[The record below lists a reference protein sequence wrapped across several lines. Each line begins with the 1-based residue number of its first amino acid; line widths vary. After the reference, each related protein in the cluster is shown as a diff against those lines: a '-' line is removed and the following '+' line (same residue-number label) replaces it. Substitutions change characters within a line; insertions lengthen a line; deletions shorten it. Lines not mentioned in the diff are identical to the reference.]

1 VRYLLSEEQKGE
13 KTEKGTTLGQAIYN
27 VEAASALYTMT
38 FNLDIS
44 GVGVP
49 STQFGKKHPKE
60 KELEAQAPRRRTAAL
75 KALSAFMSQI
85 SFGGKHS
92 RYLPNAEL
100 MSCVLTLSDTPFTV
114 TPGNF
119 RNYVERTSVRLK
131 KLSSILNV
139 GGRVW
144 AVIRE
149 KNVAAPSEV
158 KLVENP
164 EDIIAELIENLR
176 QNNIVA

>member
-1 VRYLLSEEQKGE
+1 GE
-13 KTEKGTTLGQAIYN
+13 KTEEGTTLGQAVYN
-27 VEAASALYTMT
+27 IEAASALYTMT

-44 GVGVP
+44 GIGVP
-49 STQFGKKHPKE
+49 STQFGEKHPEE

-100 MSCVLTLSDTPFTV
+100 MSCVLALSDMPFTV

-119 RNYVERTSVRLK
+119 RNYVERTSVKLK
-131 KLSSILNV
+131 KLSSIFNV

-144 AVIRE
+144 AVVKE
-149 KNVAAPSEV
+149 KNVTVPSEV
-158 KLVENP
+158 KIVENA
-164 EDIIAELIENLR
+164 EDIVAELLENLR
-176 QNNIVA
+176 QKNIVA